1 MKKFLLSIIAFL
13 YITSCFAQEKVERK
27 NKLNGFVFEQ
37 YHTVIETNKQVKDG
51 LYRAFYTKKVV
62 IATGSYTNDKR
73 TGMWHFFDTKQNL
86 LENYNYDL
94 NKLTYE
100 APEDTSSV
108 IRYIIDNKI
117 TDTDY
122 VTKPIRIGGRYYG
135 YVPYLRLFKWP
146 DELNGANHS
155 AFLVILELL
164 VSPGGRLADYQ
175 VHIKA
180 PGYDRS
186 VEINPDI
193 LKEEDKVFIPATFNK
208 QPISSRIFIQC
219 YINKYDELDM

>member
-1 MKKFLLSIIAFL
+1 MKRFLFSAIAFL

-27 NKLNGFVFEQ
+27 NKLTSLVFER
-37 YHTVIETNKQVKDG
+37 YHTIIETNKQVKDG

-62 IATGSYTNDKR
+62 IASGIYTNDKR
-73 TGMWHFFDTKQNL
+73 TGLWHFFGTNQNL

-94 NKLTYE
+94 NRLTYE
-100 APEDTSSV
+100 APDDTSSN
-108 IRYIIDNKI
+108 IRYVIDNKI

-135 YVPYLRLFKWP
+135 YVPYLRLFKIP
-146 DELNGANHS
+146 DDLMDINRS
-155 AFLVILELL
+155 SCLVMLELL
-164 VSPGGRLADYQ
+164 ISPGGRLADYKIH
-175 VHIKA
+175 VNVS
-180 PGYDRS
+180 GYER
-186 VEINPDI
+186 VIGINPDV
-193 LKEEDKVFIPATFNK
+193 LKEEDKVFIPASFNK